1 MANGEDTL
9 MIELQNDSLD
19 FSFPGIHPRARLH
32 LTLQRTLRIPD
43 DGRDWPLPPGLGRFP
58 MRHVDDFGDCV
69 PAAWRQHGGVMLP
82 MYQAEAM
89 WLSFDSDWIEG
100 HDAEWPFALKIAT
113 GKRCAVTGDA
123 WTEALGTDPQ
133 NYLVVPRQPWLDGY
147 VVEKGFIRQ
156 FVAMPLGS
164 GYSAEEQLGG
174 EATVGGLQ
182 IEAFPMKRE
191 AFLKRWP
198 RVIRRA
204 RARLEEMLA
213 PCCCASPAPDMGL
226 APGGRMRQEVYE
238 DPFDLSEWDLTASS
252 RCFVHIANSRQWR
265 QITGEETPTQPRTA
279 SDYSIAGLPWFDYY
293 DADAK
298 ALEGSDT
305 LSKLKSVAQRAKE
318 KHDPGIGD
326 GGDVKQLKVVVLEKK
341 ANPDAVREG
350 VF

>member
-1 MANGEDTL
+1 
-9 MIELQNDSLD
+9 MIELQNDSLV
-19 FSFPGIHPRARLH
+19 FSFPGIHPKARLS
-32 LTLQRTLRIPD
+32 LNLQRTLRIPD

-58 MRHVDDFGDCV
+58 IRHVDDFADRV
-69 PAAWRQHGGVMLP
+69 PAAWRQHGGVMMP
-82 MYQAEAM
+82 MYQAEAL

-123 WTEALGTDPQ
+123 WKESLAVDPQ
-133 NYLVVPRQPWLDGY
+133 NYLVIPRQPWLDGY

-164 GYSAEEQLGG
+164 GYSAEEQLTG

-182 IEAFPMKRE
+182 IEVFPMKKE

-198 RVIRRA
+198 KVVRRPGA
-204 RARLEEMLA
+204 RMEEMMA
-213 PCCCASPAPDMGL
+213 PCCCAAPAPDMGL
-226 APGGRMRQEVYE
+226 APGGKMRQEVYE
-238 DPFDLSEWDLTASS
+238 DPFDFSEWDLSTRS
-252 RCFVHIANSRQWR
+252 RCFIHIANSIQWQ
-265 QITGEETPTQPRTA
+265 QITGEAAPTEPRTA
-279 SDYSIAGLPWFDYY
+279 RDYSEAGLPWFDYY

-298 ALEGSDT
+298 ALQGSDA
-305 LSKLKSVAQRAKE
+305 LSKMKSVAQMAKE
-318 KHDPGIGD
+318 KQDSSIGD
-326 GGDVKQLKVVVLEKK
+326 AGGVKQVNVVLLEKE